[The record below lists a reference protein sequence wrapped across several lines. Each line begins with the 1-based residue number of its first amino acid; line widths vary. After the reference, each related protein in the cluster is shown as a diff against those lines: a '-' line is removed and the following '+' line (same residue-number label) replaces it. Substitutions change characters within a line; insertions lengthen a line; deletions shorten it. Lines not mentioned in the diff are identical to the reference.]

1 MNLLTYLKKLRN
13 KLTGNDV
20 YLVSS
25 EKIGFKPE
33 QELIET
39 TNIKQELTD
48 EEELEL
54 LETATKNFFPKSGV
68 WYSSCFN
75 RSKEHTYIY
84 LPCNLRDYEWLA
96 HTMQKYE
103 KLNNISYHKILDFVK
118 TSKLFETERY
128 NYEQRIVAW
137 QIDYMIRGGEG
148 WIASEE
154 FGGDFIFMSPN
165 VDIGFRK
172 GIKDTLMAIGMD
184 PEAIEEGIEKNA
196 NLWRNKVMSSAFSNR
211 FDDFFLDLDPIDKE
225 HKELWLKIRKYEY
238 YLEHKESVDLY
249 SPRDYSSDNMYSPT
263 VKELTEAEKNYE
275 ELKTLLEE
283 MNQKRLKHIQECK
296 NDPSK
301 KRIIKLF

>member
-20 YLVSS
+20 YLVPY
-25 EKIGFKPE
+25 EKMGFKSE
-33 QELIET
+33 QELSET
-39 TNIKQELTD
+39 TKTNLTK
-48 EEELEL
+48 EEEL
-54 LETATKNFFPKSGV
+54 LETATKNFFPKSGI
-68 WYSSCFN
+68 WYSNCFS
-75 RSKEHTYIY
+75 RLKEHSFSY

-96 HTMQKYE
+96 HTLQKYE
-103 KLNNISYHKILDFVK
+103 KLNNISYYKILEFVK
-118 TSKLFETERY
+118 TSELFETERH

-148 WIASEE
+148 WLASEE

-196 NLWRNKVMSSAFSNR
+196 NLWRNKVMSRAFDNQ
-211 FDDFFLDLDPIDKE
+211 FDDFFLDLEEVDKE

-238 YLEHKESVDLY
+238 YLEHKKSVDLY
-249 SPRDYSSDNMYSPT
+249 SERDYSKDDMYSPAI
-263 VKELTEAEKNYE
+263 KELTEAKDNYE

-283 MNQKRLKHIQECK
+283 MNQKRLNHIKECK
-296 NDPSK
+296 NDPTK
-301 KRIIKLF
+301 KRTIKLF